1 MHSKESVRK
10 GVAVSLL
17 LLHYLFC
24 FINVFIKDL
33 EHFGGMSREDVR
45 TFFQRQLRRRN
56 KIWEQLKQQKEITQ
70 SKTLSLENKNVSEA
84 IKEGEG
90 K

>member
-1 MHSKESVRK
+1 MSR
-10 GVAVSLL
+10 L

-33 EHFGGMSREDVR
+33 EHFGVMSREDVR

-56 KIWEQLKQQKEITQ
+56 KNWELEKLKQQKEITQ
-70 SKTLSLENKNVSEA
+70 NKTLNLENKNVSEE
-84 IKEGEG
+84 IREGGG